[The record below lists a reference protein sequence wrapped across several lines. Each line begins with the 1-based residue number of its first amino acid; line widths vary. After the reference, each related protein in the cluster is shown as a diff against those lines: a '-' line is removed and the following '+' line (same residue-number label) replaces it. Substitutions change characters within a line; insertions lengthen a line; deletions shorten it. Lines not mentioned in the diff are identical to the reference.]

1 MKILVTYF
9 SASGVTAQVA
19 KKLAEAIG
27 ADLYDICPAVPYNTK
42 DLDWTNAQSRS
53 SIEMNNKD
61 YRPKLLDQAAP
72 VAGADVVFVGFPVW
86 WYREPS
92 IIDSFLEAYDF
103 SGKKIVLFATSGGS
117 GMGREAAARAEEI
130 TNAEVKL
137 GKRFPADVSA
147 EELKAWAEQFLLP
160 DSEQ

>member
-1 MKILVTYF
+1 MKTLVAYF
-9 SASGVTAQVA
+9 SASGVTAKVA

-27 ADLYDICPAVPYNTK
+27 ADLYDICPAVPYLRE

-61 YRPKLLDQAAP
+61 YRPKLKDNAAP
-72 VAGADVVFVGFPVW
+72 VAGADVIFVGFPVW

-103 SGKKIVLFATSGGS
+103 SGKKIIPFATSGGS
-117 GMGREAAARAEEI
+117 DIGTEALARMAELSG
-130 TNAEVKL
+130 TEVL
-137 GKRFPADVSA
+137 PGKRFAAGVSR
-147 EELKAWAEQFLLP
+147 EELKAWADQVLI
-160 DSEQ
+160 

>member
-9 SASGVTAQVA
+9 SASGVTAKVA
-19 KKLAEAIG
+19 KKLAEAIR

-61 YRPKLLDQAAP
+61 YRPKLMDTAAP

-103 SGKKIVLFATSGGS
+103 SGKKIVPFATSGGS
-117 GMGREAAARAEEI
+117 PVGDEAPARMAKISKAEI
-130 TNAEVKL
+130 L
-137 GKRFPADVSA
+137 PGKRFAASVTR
-147 EELKAWAEQFLLP
+147 EELKVWADNML
-160 DSEQ
+160 

>member
-9 SASGVTAQVA
+9 SASGVTARVA

-72 VAGADVVFVGFPVW
+72 VAGADVIFVGFPVW

-103 SGKKIVLFATSGGS
+103 SGKKIVPFATSGGS
-117 GMGREAAARAEEI
+117 DIGEEAPARMAEI
-130 TNAEVKL
+130 SGAEVL
-137 GKRFPADVSA
+137 PGRRLAVGVSR
-147 EELKAWAEQFLLP
+147 EELKAWAESLLG
-160 DSEQ
+160 

>member
-1 MKILVTYF
+1 MKTLVAYF
-9 SASGVTAQVA
+9 SASGVTAKVA

-27 ADLYDICPAVPYNTK
+27 ADLYDICPAVPYLRE

-61 YRPKLLDQAAP
+61 YRPKLKDNAAP
-72 VAGADVVFVGFPVW
+72 VAGADVIFVGFPVW

-103 SGKKIVLFATSGGS
+103 SGKKIVPFATSGGS
-117 GMGREAAARAEEI
+117 PVGDEVPARMAEI
-130 TNAEVKL
+130 SKAEVL
-137 GKRFPADVSA
+137 PGKRFAASA
-147 EELKAWAEQFLLP
+147 TREELKVWA
-160 DSEQ
+160 DSLM